1 MQCPICFRLVG
12 CPGKGRTD
20 HFAVPRQTMTAHRGS
35 KEKLRVGGASLP
47 TATRNDTIP
56 RRARRPL
63 HCGISIRL
71 MTAMGLGCAK
81 TRGSR
86 ISMEGFQPGARG
98 WPAEQ
103 NQ

>member
-71 MTAMGLGCAK
+71 MTASGHVWTA
-81 TRGSR
+81 
-86 ISMEGFQPGARG
+86 PD
-98 WPAEQ
+98 
-103 NQ
+103 